1 MITNFK
7 VFIQWFEYP
16 PILIR
21 IKYARSGKQDCAI
34 AVLNQE
40 GVLCVANLAVVL
52 AVFMLKM

>member
-1 MITNFK
+1 MITN
-7 VFIQWFEYP
+7 IQWFEYP
-16 PILIR
+16 TILIR